1 MLNLARPTLWVP
13 AFEQLHTLNPQ
24 MPVGG
29 AVLNFFLMTKWCPTR
44 GLGPLQYADIM
55 AVAPPIVNNLGQM
68 PNLNEIRTFQQRHF
82 VPPSQKHPVAQVGFI
97 LDISQ
102 HYCVVIFDY
111 CRQSAHILGRH
122 VTSETR
128 PEISPQSNWE
138 EWHGPS
144 YWKRLAILHG
154 WPHGDPSTVQVH
166 EDPRFRLPR
175 ASNCDCGPIACSIL
189 EHFLDKGLSHH
200 VDGSLQRPA
209 IPCGHTTRLRIF
221 EMVKLS
227 CRHQW
232 HHYLYLGGHLPD
244 NWDPTDRISKTALET
259 RMEVPQQMA
268 HNHQVIVT
276 QLATMLYNCPNCRPN
291 LTRNTTSISSSGLA
305 PGNGTQ
311 NDEGLDPDSED
322 HNPIRNLIWS
332 DRMTDDLKQLLDSH
346 SLTSGTHIRD
356 TDTRPS
362 RWRPFD
368 PRFDQYWGGPTLESM
383 RPIMDAGEIWSSSRN
398 AWISALGSSMLF
410 RDYGYRILPS
420 FSQMFWLGPPVDTLN
435 CIMSIGVSDTYDPS
449 WQVSRW
455 NHEGYSLSRCSLFP
469 DDRTVVASDVRIMG
483 ASEMLLHANQLVSEN
498 AEIYETLFVYG
509 AYPITNHRISLD
521 LELDMDIPEEINISV
536 DIDSYIWVTQ
546 DFRPSLSIGIYLA
559 PVIEQNAP
567 IHKHNHVYVDI
578 LVPQSAEDQGL
589 HGAQRNEW
597 WTKSVP
603 LSSIPHVSFGVLST
617 ANHTSNLLLCFPRM
631 IHNRTNSSRRA
642 TRIPLDVIDLFWN
655 EVVLPSISQEAPSS
669 SLPYVDTTVH
679 EIRYKS
685 RKGGSSQPGSQRPKA
700 TPVSRVAFERIQKR
714 MRTLVAGQAMLAPY
728 GSFFFVLEGKGIKLW
743 TKDGQ
748 DGRYDTPYQ
757 ALKAN
762 FTNLDWDYMMDR
774 NHGELYL
781 DVGVSFNPTGQFV
794 GLWRLDALKASF
806 KKGGFR
812 KGTTHHTSTLGRY
825 GGIQAE
831 MRQAHSR
838 SSQICFRSAYQLCYE
853 AIRPNNNEPKFVS
866 DRDAYNLTED
876 YLKECKWTQEI
887 YSAGPSRRAYG
898 CRDEYRMS
906 GQAALEVLPYLK
918 ERVGLW
924 QLTLVTILLMYVNQ
938 AECFMQSRP
947 ILWIPSHV
955 WFGLMGGRLEGL
967 RRAQKTLKLE
977 KPLNYGNKTSILC
990 HLLRCLSSTPI
1001 VMDLHLQE
1009 SLRRLDVARI
1019 CDRDGML
1026 FLYDMDEKIVSEDS
1040 ADVRKIMG
1048 ANAKSHRKTWTLPDP
1063 MTSSNDWPI
1072 GPQPSWKDVV
1082 KMIEDHPQLLMRH
1095 WVYDPIWDPGD
1106 SDVGLLFIQFTREFW
1121 LQLAMSHTTNSF
1133 ADAAI
1138 INPRICN
1145 NLEEA
1150 MTCWSLDRINQW
1162 IISIQF
1168 QACSAGLEGDKPGR
1182 PHLSFV
1188 QRRTTFFPSEDSAP
1202 LQSSKWKTYWTE
1214 GYIARYHE
1222 MCSGLPEARLLHL
1235 HDRLD
1240 ILFTNLQCLPDV
1252 NKPTAKS
1259 PGSTWTLA
1267 SGHDSIKIVTN
1278 PCFYRIQRI
1287 GASKRTAK
1295 RPAVLK
1301 RPLDFR
1307 AAVMQMQGR
1316 DPRRNK
1322 PKNTKKTQID
1332 RRSTKAKNA
1341 RKPPNRRIKV

>member
-1 MLNLARPTLWVP
+1 MQRHEVSSNAGTSEGPLSESDQGRADDYHPESLEECGPAWTRSHLADDLSVNSEPQDDMESPVDIDSMLNLAHPTLWVP

-29 AVLNFFLMTKWCPTR
+29 TVLNFFLMTKWCPTH

-55 AVAPPIVNNLGQM
+55 TVAPPIVNNLGQM
-68 PNLNEIRTFQQRHF
+68 PNLDEIQTFQQRHF

-102 HYCVVIFDY
+102 HYCMAIFDY
-111 CRQSAHILGRH
+111 CRQSAHIMGHH
-122 VTSETR
+122 VTSEAR
-128 PEISPQSNWE
+128 PEISSQSNWE
-138 EWHGPS
+138 EWHGPT
-144 YWKRLAILHG
+144 YWKRLAILHD
-154 WPHGDPSTVQVH
+154 WPHGDPFAVHVH
-166 EDPRFRLPR
+166 EDPRFRLPL

-200 VDGSLQRPA
+200 VDGSLQRPT
-209 IPCGHTTRLRIF
+209 IPCGHTTCLRIF

-232 HHYLYLGGHLPD
+232 HHYLYLDGHLPD
-244 NWDPTDRISKTALET
+244 NWDPTDRISKAALET
-259 RMEVPQQMA
+259 RMEVPQQMV

-291 LTRNTTSISSSGLA
+291 LTRTTTSISSSGLA
-305 PGNGTQ
+305 LGNVIQ
-311 NDEGLDPDSED
+311 NDEGLDLDSED
-322 HNPIRNLIWS
+322 HNPIMNFIRS
-332 DRMTDDLKQLLDSH
+332 DQMTDNLKQLLDSH
-346 SLTSGTHIRD
+346 SLTSSTHIHD
-356 TDTRPS
+356 MDTRLS
-362 RWRPFD
+362 RWLPFN
-368 PRFDQYWGGPTLESM
+368 PTFDQYWGGPTLESM
-383 RPIMDAGEIWSSSRN
+383 RPIMDAGEIWSSSHN
-398 AWISALGSSMLF
+398 AWISVLGSSMLF

-435 CIMSIGVSDTYDPS
+435 CMMGIGVSDTYDPS
-449 WQVSRW
+449 WQVSHW
-455 NHEGYSLSRCSLFP
+455 NNEGYSLSYCSLFP
-469 DDRTVVASDVRIMG
+469 DDRTVVIRDVHIMG

-498 AEIYETLFVYG
+498 AEIYETLFMYG
-509 AYPITNHRISLD
+509 AYPITNHWISLD
-521 LELDMDIPEEINISV
+521 LELDMDIPEEIDILV

-546 DFRPSLSIGIYLA
+546 DFCPALSIGIYLA
-559 PVIEQNAP
+559 PVIEQNAS

-578 LVPQSAEDQGL
+578 LMPQSAENQGL
-589 HGAQRNEW
+589 YGAQRNEW

-603 LSSIPHVSFGVLST
+603 LSSIPH
-617 ANHTSNLLLCFPRM
+617 
-631 IHNRTNSSRRA
+631 
-642 TRIPLDVIDLFWN
+642 
-655 EVVLPSISQEAPSS
+655 EASSS
-669 SLPYVDTTVH
+669 SLPYVDTMVH

-700 TPVSRVAFERIQKR
+700 TLVSRVAFERIQKK
-714 MRTLVAGQAMLAPY
+714 MRTRIKGQAMLAPY

-743 TKDGQ
+743 TKDSQ
-748 DGRYDTPYQ
+748 DGRYDMPYQ
-757 ALKAN
+757 ALK
-762 FTNLDWDYMMDR
+762 DYMMDR

-806 KKGGFR
+806 EKGGFR
-812 KGTTHHTSTLGRY
+812 KGTTHHTSTLGHY

-838 SSQICFRSAYQLCYE
+838 SSQICFRSAYQLCYKT
-853 AIRPNNNEPKFVS
+853 IRPNNNEPKFVS
-866 DRDAYNLTED
+866 NRDAYNLTKG

-887 YSAGPSRRAYG
+887 YSAGPSLHAYG
-898 CRDEYRMS
+898 CHDEYQIS
-906 GQAALEVLPYLK
+906 GQAALEVLPHLK
-918 ERVGLW
+918 EWAGGL
-924 QLTLVTILLMYVNQ
+924 
-938 AECFMQSRP
+938 E
-947 ILWIPSHV
+947 
-955 WFGLMGGRLEGL
+955 
-967 RRAQKTLKLE
+967 
-977 KPLNYGNKTSILC
+977 
-990 HLLRCLSSTPI
+990 
-1001 VMDLHLQE
+1001 
-1009 SLRRLDVARI
+1009 
-1019 CDRDGML
+1019 
-1026 FLYDMDEKIVSEDS
+1026 IVSEDS

-1048 ANAKSHRKTWTLPDP
+1048 ANAKSHCKTWTLPDP
-1063 MTSSNDWPI
+1063 TTSSNNWPI

-1121 LQLAMSHTTNSF
+1121 LQLAVAHTTNNF
-1133 ADAAI
+1133 VDAAI

-1214 GYIARYHE
+1214 GYIAQYHE
-1222 MCSGLPEARLLHL
+1222 LCSGLSEARLLHL

-1278 PCFYRIQRI
+1278 SYFYRIQRI
-1287 GASKRTAK
+1287 GACKCIAK

-1301 RPLDFR
+1301 RPLDFQ

-1332 RRSTKAKNA
+1332 RRSMKAKNS
-1341 RKPPNRRIKV
+1341 RKPPNRPIKISVGPQKTLASPEASSSNTSIWTQTRDELDHQHKNAEVEGDSEKSGDDDESETNSLFDYDGSDDDDDDDDEEEEEEKEEGNDPDISTF